1 MTTTAS
7 PTLLGFFATLLLLNI
22 VESMAPK
29 AEEDS
34 VRGCSGVPGIP
45 GSPGHNG
52 LPGRDGLQGEKG
64 SDGMKGPKGDRGEQ
78 GATGNL
84 GPMGKK
90 GEKGDGSDYSNNWKQ
105 CVWKRDDSK
114 DTGLIKEC
122 IFKKRQSS
130 TALKVAYN
138 ANLRVNCPD
147 STCCGRWYITF
158 NGAECSGPMAIDG
171 VVYITN
177 SKDNPLRPRQIEGFC
192 ENIPSGSIRVAVHVG
207 NCQSYGSSDR
217 HAGWNSVSRIMI
229 EEYPKSQT

>member
-7 PTLLGFFATLLLLNI
+7 PTLSFFAALLLLNI

-34 VRGCSGVPGIP
+34 VGGCSGVPGIP

-105 CVWKRDDSK
+105 CVWKRADSK
-114 DTGLIKEC
+114 YTGLIQEC
-122 IFKKRQSS
+122 VFKKRQSS
-130 TALKVAYN
+130 TALKVAY
-138 ANLRVNCPD
+138 AASIRVYCPG
-147 STCCGRWYITF
+147 SKCCGRWYITF
-158 NGAECSGPMAIDG
+158 NGAECSGPMTIEG
-171 VVYITN
+171 LVYLSSTN
-177 SKDNPLRPRQIEGFC
+177 DNPHRHRQIEGFC

-207 NCQSYGSSDR
+207 NCHGYGSADR
-217 HAGWNSVSRIMI
+217 YSGWNSVSRIMI
-229 EEYPKSQT
+229 EEYPQSQT